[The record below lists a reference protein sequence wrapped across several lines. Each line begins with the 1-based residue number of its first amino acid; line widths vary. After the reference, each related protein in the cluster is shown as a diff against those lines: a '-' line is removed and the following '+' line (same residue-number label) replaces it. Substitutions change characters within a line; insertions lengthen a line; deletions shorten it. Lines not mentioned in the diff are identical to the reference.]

1 MKKLRCAAAAAALL
15 LALTGCGGPFAPA
28 GPTPSPSP
36 SPTPTPTPTPA
47 PVNNPLTGEQGE
59 YRGKRPVAVTL
70 RSGDTVNAVWS
81 ISRADVVLE
90 GVADGYYP
98 TRTLLFSDAAELAKV
113 GPVGPAKDLLLQF
126 TLPLNA
132 VPVHIGKNIYAGNL
146 LNTLEYQD
154 LDGLHIGKGA
164 FAFDEQAYE
173 AGTPEENCWYTD
185 AALVAAGLKAYGAS
199 ASGENTPLFR
209 FGSRSAV
216 APDRKNAASLTIH
229 WSAASATGLVYQE
242 ETGLYQMQ
250 DALTR
255 QPLTDDDTGET
266 PVFTNVMV
274 LFASSGVKDDGV
286 TRQYDLTGGDGIYLT
301 DGAWEAIRW
310 TKGDAT
316 APLALTDADGRPL
329 TVRPGK
335 SYLAVWGGYFGQS
348 IRLTSSD
355 GTGQPLPEKPAL
367 LPSGVPDE
375 KAEAAEQEYRL
386 YLEAEAARTRL
397 NSLQEE
403 LDAASAALEQARQA
417 LQEAMETE
425 RGTEQAQQN
434 VDAAQAEVDR
444 IQALIAEQQAVIDA
458 ASPALS
464 GTDAAQDAAE
474 PSAPGEDSAPAQTPA
489 PTEGIVVLG

>member
-15 LALTGCGGPFAPA
+15 LALTACGGPFAPA
-28 GPTPSPSP
+28 EPTPSPP
-36 SPTPTPTPTPA
+36 PPPTPPPPPPPA
-47 PVNNPLTGEQGE
+47 PVANPLTGEPGE

-70 RSGDTVNAVWS
+70 RSGETVNAVWS
-81 ISRADVVLE
+81 ISRAEVVLE

-132 VPVHIGKNIYAGNL
+132 VPVHIGKNRYASNL

-154 LDGLHIGKGA
+154 LDGLHIGKKA
-164 FAFDEQAYE
+164 FAFDEQAWE
-173 AGTPEENCWYTD
+173 AGTPEENCWFTD
-185 AALVAAGLKAYGAS
+185 AALVAAGLNTYDAS
-199 ASGENTPLFR
+199 AKGENTPLFR
-209 FGSRSAV
+209 FGSRDAV
-216 APDRKNAASLTIH
+216 APDRKNAAGLTIH

-242 ETGLYQMQ
+242 DTGLYQMQ
-250 DALTR
+250 DALTH
-255 QPLTDDDTGET
+255 QPVTDDDTGET
-266 PVFTNVMV
+266 PAFTNVVV

-301 DGAWEAIRW
+301 DGAWQAIRW

-316 APLALTDADGRPL
+316 APLALTDADGKPL

-335 SYLAVWGGYFGQS
+335 SYLAVWGGYYGQS
-348 IRLTSSD
+348 ILLTGSD
-355 GTGQPLPEKPAL
+355 GAEQTLPDKPAL
-367 LPSGVPDE
+367 LASGVSDE

-386 YLEAEAARTRL
+386 YLEAEQARTRL
-397 NSLQEE
+397 KALQEE
-403 LDAASAALEQARQA
+403 LDAANAALEEAQQA
-417 LQEAMETE
+417 LQQTS
-425 RGTEQAQQN
+425 GKNSQKQAN
-434 VDAAQAEVDR
+434 AQAEVDR

-458 ASPALS
+458 AAPAVP
-464 GTDAAQDAAE
+464 AQDAPEQDA
-474 PSAPGEDSAPAQTPA
+474 AGEDSPSVEDPAPEQTPV